1 MSGQLNNP
9 PPSLPAPPPADVKL
23 LFEQYKLAVE
33 MAQGISD
40 RRQTANSFYIALISA
55 FGILSSVLE
64 KGPTSEVR
72 STWGYVLSILP
83 ACLSVIC
90 LCVVWWLTIQ
100 SYRRIN
106 KAKWKVIEEL
116 EDKLPNAPGPFT
128 LEGRK
133 LKEERAKLK
142 EGTISITRL
151 IGVLRH
157 LFNSHDREEG
167 TFSITRSE
175 AVIPF
180 LVCLVFLLLAGRPLL
195 EWLARST
202 RATCQGQ
209 LY

>member
-1 MSGQLNNP
+1 MGICLV
-9 PPSLPAPPPADVKL
+9 D
-23 LFEQYKLAVE
+23 LAG
-33 MAQGISD
+33 M
-40 RRQTANSFYIALISA
+40 F
-55 FGILSSVLE
+55 
-64 KGPTSEVR
+64 
-72 STWGYVLSILP
+72 
-83 ACLSVIC
+83 LSVIC

-106 KAKWKVIEEL
+106 IAKWKVIEEL

-142 EGTISITRL
+142 K
-151 IGVLRH
+151 
-157 LFNSHDREEG
+157 G
-167 TFSITRSE
+167 TFSVTRSE

-202 RATCQGQ
+202 QATCQGQ

>member
-1 MSGQLNNP
+1 
-9 PPSLPAPPPADVKL
+9 
-23 LFEQYKLAVE
+23 

-64 KGPTSEVR
+64 KGPTSEVQ

-106 KAKWKVIEEL
+106 KAKWRVIEEL
-116 EDKLPNAPGPFT
+116 ENKLPNAPGPFT
-128 LEGRK
+128 EERHK
-133 LKEERAKLK
+133 LNEERAKPKEERAKL
-142 EGTISITRL
+142 
-151 IGVLRH
+151 
-157 LFNSHDREEG
+157 EEG
-167 TFSITRSE
+167 AFSITRNE

-195 EWLARST
+195 EWLARSNST
-202 RATCQGQ
+202 SCSPIIFGP
-209 LY
+209 